1 MTLLVFIFVVLLVIG
16 MPVAFVIGLSSVAFF
31 AVTPDL
37 PFSIVVQC
45 IVAQIQSYSFL
56 AVPSS
61 SLPAG

>member
-1 MTLLVFIFVVLLVIG
+1 MTLLVLIFVVLVIG

-37 PFSIVVQC
+37 PFSIVVQR
-45 IVAQIQSYSFL
+45 IVAQTQSYSFL